1 LSSSGHRGP
10 PPADPDRRKARFL
23 GGISADLSPLR
34 LSVPFRSLLFG
45 QVVSLIGTQMRYV
58 ALAWQV
64 FQLTGSSVA
73 VGLLGLAEVVP
84 MLALT
89 VHAGAM
95 ADARDRKLMMAWG
108 QSGGMLVSIGLFFL
122 AVWNEAPLWSIYTL
136 TALGA
141 AADTIDRPAR
151 TAIIPSLV
159 GEAKLPAAMALRQ
172 ITFQV
177 SYIVGPAVGGLA
189 IASFSIATVYGIDAI
204 TFVAALISL
213 RFVPRSRTSQE
224 PVRTRHL
231 VAEGLKAS
239 IGRPLIRS
247 VFVVDLIAM
256 VFGMPRSV
264 FPALA
269 EQSFGLGARGLGLLY
284 AAPSGGSS
292 HRRLPERLGPGR
304 ETFWTRHPARRCRMG
319 SGDHAGGDHGLLLA
333 GHAAVPRPRRC
344 GRRVQRGV
352 PQHPRPGSDA
362 RPSEGT
368 RHSSEHAGRYG
379 RAQDRRRG
387 GGAGGRVSGSKGVGD
402 LRGLAVS
409 RRPWWSG
416 AARRG
421 AAWLR
426 ATANGSIGEPSAP
439 ESEDCL
445 RS

>member
-1 LSSSGHRGP
+1 MSSNGHSGP

-89 VHAGAM
+89 VYAGAM

-284 AAPSGGSS
+284 AAPSVGALIGAFLSGWVPAVRRFGRAIMLVVAGWGAAITLAGIMAFSLPAMLLFLALAGAADVFSAVFRSTLVQEATPDHLRGRVTAVNMLVVTGGP
-292 HRRLPERLGPGR
+292 RIGDVEAGLAAALVG
-304 ETFWTRHPARRCRMG
+304 ARG
-319 SGDHAGGDHGLLLA
+319 SVISGGLLCLA
-333 GHAAVPRPRRC
+333 ALGGLALR
-344 GRRVQRGV
+344 
-352 PQHPRPGSDA
+352 
-362 RPSEGT
+362 
-368 RHSSEHAGRYG
+368 AGE
-379 RAQDRRRG
+379 
-387 GGAGGRVSGSKGVGD
+387 
-402 LRGLAVS
+402 LRGYV
-409 RRPWWSG
+409 RRP
-416 AARRG
+416 AAQ
-421 AAWLR
+421 
-426 ATANGSIGEPSAP
+426 
-439 ESEDCL
+439 
-445 RS
+445 

>member
-1 LSSSGHRGP
+1 LSSSGPSGP
-10 PPADPDRRKARFL
+10 PAADPDRRKARFL
-23 GGISADLSPLR
+23 GGISADLSPLSI
-34 LSVPFRSLLFG
+34 SVPFRSLLFG

-95 ADARDRKLMMAWG
+95 ADVRDRKLMMAWG

-122 AVWNEAPLWSIYTL
+122 AVWNEAPLWSIYAL

-189 IASFSIATVYGIDAI
+189 IASFSIATVYGIDAV

-247 VFVVDLIAM
+247 VFAVDLIAM

-284 AAPSGGSS
+284 AAPSVGALIGAFLSGWVPAVRRFGRAILLVVAGWGAAITVAGIMAFSLPAMLLFLALAGAADVFSAVFRSTLVQEATPDHLRGRVTAVNMLVVTGG
-292 HRRLPERLGPGR
+292 PRLGDVEAGLAAALVG
-304 ETFWTRHPARRCRMG
+304 ARG
-319 SGDHAGGDHGLLLA
+319 SVISGGLLCLA
-333 GHAAVPRPRRC
+333 ALGGLALR
-344 GRRVQRGV
+344 
-352 PQHPRPGSDA
+352 
-362 RPSEGT
+362 
-368 RHSSEHAGRYG
+368 AGE
-379 RAQDRRRG
+379 
-387 GGAGGRVSGSKGVGD
+387 
-402 LRGLAVS
+402 LRGYV
-409 RRPWWSG
+409 RRP
-416 AARRG
+416 
-421 AAWLR
+421 
-426 ATANGSIGEPSAP
+426 TAE
-439 ESEDCL
+439 
-445 RS
+445 